1 MYNQP
6 QNCSVNTILPP
17 YASKAIPF
25 GRGGGG
31 RKGVTGR
38 GRPCLKN
45 LECIGNNMM
54 PAEEDI
60 VERLRRRAARARD
73 RYPDEADD
81 PATLVGGLIQD
92 YEAAADEIQRMRDAL
107 KDLSREALRV
117 MLG

>member
-1 MYNQP
+1 
-6 QNCSVNTILPP
+6 
-17 YASKAIPF
+17 
-25 GRGGGG
+25 
-31 RKGVTGR
+31 
-38 GRPCLKN
+38 
-45 LECIGNNMM
+45 MM